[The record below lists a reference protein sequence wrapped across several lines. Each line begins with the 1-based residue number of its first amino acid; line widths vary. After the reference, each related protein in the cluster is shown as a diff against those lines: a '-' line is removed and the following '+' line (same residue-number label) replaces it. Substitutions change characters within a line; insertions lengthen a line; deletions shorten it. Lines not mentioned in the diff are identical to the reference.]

1 MTIQLSESNT
11 AAQHFISNLYRCLC
25 DTDAAFSSRTFTPS
39 TPVSCP
45 EQAKSKG
52 RQLGSYFE
60 SWMGSIRDERGGSSL
75 RFELPLDDL
84 STVDT
89 RWVRRLVLRCL
100 EMLYYQERWEKL
112 VDIALRFSALSK

>member
-1 MTIQLSESNT
+1 MK
-11 AAQHFISNLYRCLC
+11 LY
-25 DTDAAFSSRTFTPS
+25 TSSTLINVLPR
-39 TPVSCP
+39 
-45 EQAKSKG
+45 QAKSKG

-60 SWMGSIRDERGGSSL
+60 SWMGSIKEERGGSNL
-75 RFELPLDDL
+75 KFELPLDDL
-84 STVDT
+84 STVDA